1 VSESHLPLIAWPN
14 FSNDNEYK
22 AWMAQAILAY
32 LSIWADNP
40 TEADFKPANPQII
53 RKLEIALGCE
63 LPQALKN
70 YHLNFGVTEL
80 AERLNKLDIDDDY
93 GIKSLLD
100 AYPGIVDMELSA
112 RDMADVQQMIAFG
125 DYLGNGNMWCFHR
138 QSQAIYY
145 FDHDSAPV
153 LTAMFDDVKDYLDVL
168 MVMNIAHAHTDL
180 DGTQDAIKLYE
191 PLLNERFGKAFIKKW
206 MY

>member
-14 FSNDNEYK
+14 FSNDNDYK

-32 LSIWADNP
+32 LSIWADSP
-40 TEADFKPANPQII
+40 TEADFKPANPQTI

-112 RDMADVQQMIAFG
+112 TDMADVQQMIAFG

-138 QSQAIYY
+138 QSQAIYF

-180 DGTQDAIKLYE
+180 DGTHDAIKLYK
-191 PLLNERFGKAFIKKW
+191 PLLIERFGKAFIKKW